1 MLGTKT
7 SSMRSS
13 SEDLRRFSII
23 PNQNFKK
30 IGKSGKWYRSDFR
43 KSFQK
48 FRKLF
53 NFLNYETFNFE
64 ILEIPGA
71 KLNGKKTFGK
81 KNFRKVDGYNSRG
94 CPTFW
99 KFWKKLFHSQCSLLE
114 VAQNSG
120 RTFWL
125 NGNSDK
131 TLFDRIGQFTL

>member
-1 MLGTKT
+1 
-7 SSMRSS
+7 MRRS
-13 SEDLRRFSII
+13 SEDLRSFSII

-94 CPTFW
+94 RPTFW

-114 VAQNSG
+114 VAQNLKPDVLVEWKF
-120 RTFWL
+120 RQ
-125 NGNSDK
+125 NS
-131 TLFDRIGQFTL
+131 L